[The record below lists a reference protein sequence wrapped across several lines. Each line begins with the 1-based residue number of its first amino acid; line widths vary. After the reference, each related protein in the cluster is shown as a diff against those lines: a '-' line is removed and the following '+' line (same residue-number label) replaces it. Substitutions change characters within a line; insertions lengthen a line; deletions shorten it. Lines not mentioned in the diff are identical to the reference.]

1 MGKGIMVIGAAI
13 LDVLARPVSMQ
24 VFEKGSHPV
33 EELRLEVGGDAANEA
48 LVLAGLGKN
57 VWLQT
62 VLGNDMAGRMVL
74 ESLRE
79 SGIKISDNCV
89 RCWFRKAENGAS

>member
-48 LVLAGLGKN
+48 K
-57 VWLQT
+57 
-62 VLGNDMAGRMVL
+62 
-74 ESLRE
+74 LRDDIDVME
-79 SGIKISDNCV
+79 KEVCSHEG
-89 RCWFRKAENGAS
+89 

>member
-48 LVLAGLGKN
+48 LVLAGL
-57 VWLQT
+57 
-62 VLGNDMAGRMVL
+62 
-74 ESLRE
+74 
-79 SGIKISDNCV
+79 
-89 RCWFRKAENGAS
+89 

>member
-48 LVLAGLGKN
+48 LCLLA
-57 VWLQT
+57 WE
-62 VLGNDMAGRMVL
+62 RMCGC
-74 ESLRE
+74 R
-79 SGIKISDNCV
+79 
-89 RCWFRKAENGAS
+89 RCWK